1 LFFEATAVLMAE
13 IVKLFT
19 CLFLVYRGEE
29 GKGDVNKWLA
39 ALHNVVIVN
48 KMDTLKVCIPS
59 AIYLVQV
66 IN

>member
-1 LFFEATAVLMAE
+1 VLMAE

-29 GKGDVNKWLA
+29 GKGDVQRWLNS
-39 ALHNVVIVN
+39 LHTTMVVN

-66 IN
+66 HDLIANE